1 MRDRA
6 PDDPIVHVP
15 SESGSRGRSGATP
28 WAVALAAVALGVGAG
43 LDAARAQDEPGGF
56 DVLEAGT
63 EQRSGVYYLNA
74 LFDFSLSADARE
86 ALRSG
91 LPIVIRIEIEV
102 IRPRRFWL
110 DSEQSLTQRYRLEYH
125 ALTER
130 YLVVN
135 LNSGDEIS
143 FSGLEPALGFIGRV
157 DDLPVIDATLLEPG
171 QRYDIRVRAV
181 LDTDQLPGPL
191 RLLAFWRR
199 DWSIASDWHRWR
211 LQEG

>member
-1 MRDRA
+1 MHASRT
-6 PDDPIVHVP
+6 
-15 SESGSRGRSGATP
+15 SGSRGRSSAAP
-28 WAVALAAVALGVGAG
+28 WAVAILAAALAPGGG
-43 LDAARAQDEPGGF
+43 PDGARAQEAPDEPGRF
-56 DVLEAGT
+56 EVLEAAT
-63 EQRSGVYYLNA
+63 DQRMGVYYLNA
-74 LFDFSLSADARE
+74 RFDFALSSDARE

-91 LPIVIRIEIEV
+91 LAIVIRIEIEV
-102 IRPRRFWL
+102 IHPRRFWI
-110 DSEQSLTQRYRLEYH
+110 DSEQNLTQRYRLEYH

-135 LNSGDEIS
+135 LNSGDEAS
-143 FSGLEPALGFIGRV
+143 FSGLSPALAFIGRV
-157 DDLPVIDATLLEPG
+157 EELPVIDATLLDSG

-199 DWSIASDWHRWR
+199 DWSIASDWYRWQ